1 MGDDN
6 KINEDV
12 DMSIT
17 KLETIQFHSQQ
28 LIVLNHQNKPYVAM
42 KPVCENIGLDWHA
55 QLNRINRHHVLSKGV
70 VMIATPTKGGVQ
82 KYVCLPISMI
92 NGWLF
97 GIETSRVKPEIRAT
111 LEQYQLECFDV
122 LYNHFMPKVAQQH
135 PNTISLEQQQAIQ
148 QAVNERVYR
157 TGERHQAIY
166 SRLHQQFKIPRYQ
179 DLPANK
185 FEEAIKWL
193 GGVHSRSGLSDED
206 WYDLARLVFV
216 ANYMREKIKLIEPAL
231 RIIDSSYSASF
242 HSMSI
247 EFWRDIESARLI
259 INRETAHIKTNHL
272 TAKWNMVLPVVR
284 NKYYK

>member
-1 MGDDN
+1 
-6 KINEDV
+6 
-12 DMSIT
+12 
-17 KLETIQFHSQQ
+17 
-28 LIVLNHQNKPYVAM
+28 M

-111 LEQYQLECFDV
+111 LEQYQLECFNV
-122 LYNHFMPKVAQQH
+122 LYSHFMPKMAQQY
-135 PNTISLEQQQAIQ
+135 PNTINAEQQQQIK
-148 QAVNERVYR
+148 QAVNDRSYR
-157 TGERHQAIY
+157 TGEHYQAIY
-166 SRLHQQFKIPRYQ
+166 TKLYEQFKIPRYQ
-179 DLPANK
+179 DLPASQ
-185 FEEAIKWL
+185 FENAIKWL
-193 GGVHSRSGLSDED
+193 GGINNRCGLSNED
-206 WYDLARLVFV
+206 LYDLARLVFV

-242 HSMSI
+242 HSMSV

-272 TAKWNMVLPVVR
+272 TAKWNNVLPVIR
-284 NKYYK
+284 HA